1 MTDVPAEEPTEPAEF
16 TVITGL
22 DEVIDSGTER
32 PKIDVVARVAGA
44 NVVHLS
50 LRAGQVMA
58 DHRSAMPILVIGQ
71 RGLIEFSVGGER
83 VELSPGT
90 AVNVAAGVTH
100 KLVAVEDSAATL
112 LVLKDA
118 R

>member
-1 MTDVPAEEPTEPAEF
+1 MTDVQAEEPTEPAEF

-22 DEVIDSGTER
+22 DEVIDSGTDR
-32 PKIDVVARVAGA
+32 PKIDLVAKVAGA

-50 LRAGQVMA
+50 LRSGQVMN
-58 DHRSAMPILVIGQ
+58 DHRSATPIVVIGQ
-71 RGLIEFSVGGER
+71 RGLIEFTVNGER

-90 AVNVAAGVTH
+90 AVTVAAGVLH

-112 LVLKDA
+112 LIVKGA
-118 R
+118 